1 MMASQLDL
9 SFIPTSPEQTRRWD
23 REWLHYFFTE
33 DPKQH
38 MLAYDEFG
46 PPASF
51 AGKSAEDVY
60 QTKLFAEL
68 CALAVWVRGDVLRK
82 VETCLRSVVV
92 AGFLASSWA
101 RSANDTWGWTTR
113 SFALSIARLTSPP
126 QCSYAHLSDSETIN
140 SMAGTMDLMLG
151 RFFFIHQNYAS
162 ALWVL
167 RLASILLADGGLV
180 AADFWLSNRA
190 TCPGRRLPG
199 RS

>member
-68 CALAVWVRGDVLRK
+68 CRFSRLGARRRAARK
-82 VETCLRSVVV
+82 SK
-92 AGFLASSWA
+92 
-101 RSANDTWGWTTR
+101 
-113 SFALSIARLTSPP
+113 
-126 QCSYAHLSDSETIN
+126 
-140 SMAGTMDLMLG
+140 
-151 RFFFIHQNYAS
+151 
-162 ALWVL
+162 
-167 RLASILLADGGLV
+167 
-180 AADFWLSNRA
+180 RA
-190 TCPGRRLPG
+190 
-199 RS
+199 